1 MEVVILPQL
10 SGAGS
15 GGGGSL
21 IPPGDTERE
30 VFRDRM
36 IVGTISE
43 GELKAVDHAVV
54 GASLPQVG
62 SVKVVLPPRVSDYAR
77 EFIVRLTVESLPAPE
92 ILFSSPDESITFEG
106 EDADNLRCEKGK
118 NTFFF
123 KEVEQG
129 VFMVRLVHT

>member
-1 MEVVILPQL
+1 MEIVLMPQL
-10 SGAGS
+10 SGSGATGGALLPAG
-15 GGGGSL
+15 
-21 IPPGDTERE
+21 DAERE

-92 ILFSSPDESITFEG
+92 VLFSSPDESITFEG